1 MATDLLGILINC
13 NNSRH
18 TKMWD
23 YPQCCGKLI
32 PQYSKVFHRAVE
44 NSKGML
50 WKTQILFH
58 ILSYLWKTLLAI
70 MCVPLALLA
79 HEGNIKKNIGN
90 PLCATL

>member
-32 PQYSKVFHRAVE
+32 PQ
-44 NSKGML
+44 
-50 WKTQILFH
+50 
-58 ILSYLWKTLLAI
+58 
-70 MCVPLALLA
+70 
-79 HEGNIKKNIGN
+79 
-90 PLCATL
+90 